1 MAKLGLE
8 ILSCNIQNI
17 TDQNGL
23 INDLGADNT
32 YKIKKDA
39 AINKA
44 NAEKEIA
51 IAQSDAKKAANDVQV
66 KNDTE
71 IAERQNELSIRK
83 SDLKKESD
91 TKQAEADAAYEIQ
104 KQETQ
109 KTVNEKT
116 IDAQIAKTKREQVHF

>member
-51 IAQSDAKKAANDVQV
+51 IAQSDAKKAQSHIMQNNDISFLIVIKFAMIILFVVPVFYGFQSHN
-66 KNDTE
+66 KPKGRFFWF
-71 IAERQNELSIRK
+71 AHCFR
-83 SDLKKESD
+83 
-91 TKQAEADAAYEIQ
+91 
-104 KQETQ
+104 
-109 KTVNEKT
+109 
-116 IDAQIAKTKREQVHF
+116 